1 MNANGHFPIEAMK
14 ISILQFGLKVIIFLY
29 STEVYCF
36 TTLMHVLYLF
46 LASVE
51 WDESWI
57 NGTPSKLIVWYNN
70 KGYHAL
76 PSYINTI
83 HNAMFRSIMENSDQ
97 ESEKYGI
104 TTFSH
109 PLRDSLNQFDTTEL

>member
-1 MNANGHFPIEAMK
+1 MMR
-14 ISILQFGLKVIIFLY
+14 SKVY
-29 STEVYCF
+29 YF
-36 TTLMHVLYLF
+36 TNLIYVCNYVSF
-46 LASVE
+46 LASGE

-83 HNAMFRSIMENSDQ
+83 HNAMFRSIMANSDQ